1 MATIPNSQKF
11 HTLAG
16 TVETENRG
24 SAALNAQRT
33 IYTMQDILDTV
44 TVGGG
49 VDGSGTAGKISKWID
64 ANTVGDSIMAETTG
78 LITVTGGLTAT
89 ADINSA
95 NVTASA
101 AVAAV
106 SLEASG
112 NVTGVNMTASGNM
125 AAVDMAASGNM
136 TAVNV
141 TGSGVVG
148 GNSLTSASTL
158 SVSGAVTGVTNLTMN
173 GILSSASSVVS
184 EAFSVAAM
192 QTAPASAT
200 ATGVAGAIVFASDAL
215 YVCVATNTW
224 KKAVISTF

>member
-64 ANTVGDSIMAETTG
+64 ANTVGDSIMAETAA
-78 LITVTGGLTAT
+78 LITVTGGLTAS

-101 AVAAV
+101 AVAARRSRCRRQCAGDRDRTESRSPRAGRAHRRPGSDGCSPP
-106 SLEASG
+106 SLATPRLPWHW
-112 NVTGVNMTASGNM
+112 VP
-125 AAVDMAASGNM
+125 
-136 TAVNV
+136 
-141 TGSGVVG
+141 
-148 GNSLTSASTL
+148 
-158 SVSGAVTGVTNLTMN
+158 
-173 GILSSASSVVS
+173 
-184 EAFSVAAM
+184 
-192 QTAPASAT
+192 APPR
-200 ATGVAGAIVFASDAL
+200 
-215 YVCVATNTW
+215 W
-224 KKAVISTF
+224 RKA